1 MSKTCVYFT
10 FLLIGFSMISC
21 DRNEDGKADDDIKLS
36 KKDIIMESSQSS
48 YTVETRSTDYWL
60 NEIFLDGKA
69 TDLSTINNL
78 DKNWIVVHPEYQ
90 VERKEDGKKIV
101 ITMNKNN
108 SNADRILMITLQ
120 HGNYFD
126 GIRVT
131 QKK

>member
-1 MSKTCVYFT
+1 MSKIRVYFT

-21 DRNEDGKADDDIKLS
+21 DRNEDGKAVDDIKLS

-60 NEIFLDGKA
+60 NEIILDGKA

-78 DKNWIVVHPEYQ
+78 GKNWIVVHPEFQ

>member
-1 MSKTCVYFT
+1 MSKIRVYFT
-10 FLLIGFSMISC
+10 FLLIGFSIISC

-78 DKNWIVVHPEYQ
+78 GKNWIVVHPEYQ